1 MYVTYYI
8 KNHNQYSIKTPKG
21 IYLYVTY
28 YVKNLNQYSIKTPK
42 GIYLYVTYYVK
53 NLNQYS
59 TYFVNFN
66 VLLTVQNLE
75 ANNV

>member
-42 GIYLYVTYYVK
+42 GIY
-53 NLNQYS
+53 
-59 TYFVNFN
+59 FVNFN